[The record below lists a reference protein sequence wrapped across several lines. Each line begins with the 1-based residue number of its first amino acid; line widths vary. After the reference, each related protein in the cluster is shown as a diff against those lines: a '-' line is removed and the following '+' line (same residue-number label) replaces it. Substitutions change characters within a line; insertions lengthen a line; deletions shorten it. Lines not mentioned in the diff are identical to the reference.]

1 MPEKALR
8 LVLSLDRETNWYKPV
23 GHNFSLEQATE
34 LVENLQS
41 DSSHTLIVEQ
51 TNHHRTSKAEKCK
64 ACKEIALEYTAR
76 RSDAGPEPPT
86 EEESEPSEQA

>member
-8 LVLSLDRETNWYKPV
+8 LVLSLDAETNWYKPV
-23 GHNFSLEQATE
+23 AHNLSIEQASE
-34 LVENLQS
+34 FVQQS
-41 DSSHTLIVEQ
+41 DPSRTLIAEQ
-51 TNHHRTSKAEKCK
+51 KDHHRTSKAEKCK
-64 ACKEIALEYTAR
+64 ACKEIALEYTAQ